1 MVLFKNDFCYPP
13 RQRKEG
19 GIKSKD
25 WQVVVSIAVV
35 VLVVWQLGVMVIRS
49 VERKQ
54 IQKITGF
61 VWPKG
66 TKELQWK
73 HGFMQSDW
81 VKVHLQLPYPVE
93 LNTNQY
99 SRFDFAY
106 CKEFDPQT
114 MNIWRWEKQ
123 RRIWR
128 FQKGIFWFDAMRIR
142 PIAGTNILFAV
153 KKPFEDVTWAIVYNE
168 QIKQMWIHCF

>member
-1 MVLFKNDFCYPP
+1 MALFKNDFCYPP

-35 VLVVWQLGVMVIRS
+35 VLIVWQLGVMVIRS

-54 IQKITGF
+54 IQEITGF

-73 HGFMQSDW
+73 YSFVQGTW
-81 VKVHLQLPYPVE
+81 VKVHLQLPYPVQ

-106 CKEFDPQT
+106 CKEFDPRT
-114 MNIWRWEKQ
+114 MNIYRWEKQ
-123 RRIWR
+123 RHIYRAE
-128 FQKGIFWFDAMRIR
+128 KGNSSFEAMKKR
-142 PIAGTNILFAV
+142 PIIGTNLLFAAS
-153 KKPFEDVTWAIVYNE
+153 KSFESVPWEIVYDE

>member
-1 MVLFKNDFCYPP
+1 MALFKSDFCYPP
-13 RQRKEG
+13 KQRKEG
-19 GIKSKD
+19 GIKRKD

-35 VLVVWQLGVMVIRS
+35 VLIVWQLGAMVIHS
-49 VERKQ
+49 ISKKE
-54 IQKITGF
+54 IEEATGF
-61 VWPKG
+61 KWAKG
-66 TKELQWK
+66 TKALQWQY
-73 HGFMQSDW
+73 GGLQSDW
-81 VKVHLQLPYPVE
+81 VKVHLQLPYPVQ

-128 FQKGIFWFDAMRIR
+128 FQKDIFWFDDMKKR
-142 PIAGTNILFAV
+142 PIAGTNLLFAV
-153 KKPFEDVTWAIVYNE
+153 SKSFESVTWAIVYDE
-168 QIKQMWIHCF
+168 QSKQMWIHCF

>member
-1 MVLFKNDFCYPP
+1 MALFKNDFCYPP

-35 VLVVWQLGVMVIRS
+35 VLIVWQLGAMVIRS

-54 IQKITGF
+54 IQQITDF

-66 TKELQWK
+66 TKALQWQ
-73 HGFMQSDW
+73 HGVCQSGW
-81 VKVHLQLPYPVE
+81 VKVHLQLPYPVQ

-114 MNIWRWEKQ
+114 MNIYRWEKQ
-123 RRIWR
+123 QKAWR
-128 FQKGIFWFDAMRIR
+128 FKESNSLFKDMKNK
-142 PIAGTNILFAV
+142 PIKGTNVLFAAS
-153 KKPFEDVTWAIVYNE
+153 KSFESVPWIIVYDE
-168 QIKQMWIHCF
+168 QIRQMWIHCF